1 MLYDYIIFGLTTKNT
16 NNIPSLLINNSIQN
30 IMDTLISLSQEDQIA
45 RNITLIQFTFSLFL
59 SLTLNLILAKFYKY
73 FNDSYSSPTSVIET
87 IVLVGIIITL
97 IMVIIGSNIA
107 RAFALVGAMS
117 IVRFRN
123 PLKSPKD
130 LVFIFASIAIGMA
143 CGTFFYEYAILFLI
157 IFILGNYILK
167 GLKINR
173 ENINHRIIKLKI
185 KLDDEKILKNLFE
198 RSKLNEKLINSSSFT
213 FDNVQYLDQIYE
225 LNFQDKSKYDEFLNT
240 MNSNKIEYNTLL
252 GEANSGN

>member
-1 MLYDYIIFGLTTKNT
+1 
-16 NNIPSLLINNSIQN
+16 
-30 IMDTLISLSQEDQIA
+30 MDTLISLSQEDQIA
-45 RNITLIQFTFSLFL
+45 RNITLIQFAISLFL

-73 FNDSYSSPTSVIET
+73 FNDSYSNPTSVIET

-157 IFILGNYILK
+157 IFILGNYVLK
-167 GLKINR
+167 GTSMNK
-173 ENINHRIIKLKI
+173 ENANHRLIKLKI
-185 KLDDEKILKNLFE
+185 KLDDEVFLKNLF
-198 RSKLNEKLINSSSFT
+198 SKLKLNEKLINSST
-213 FDNVQYLDQIYE
+213 FMLNDFQYLDQIYE
-225 LNFQDKSKYDEFLNT
+225 INFQDKKEYDEFLDKL
-240 MNSNKIEYNTLL
+240 NSSKIEYNALL
-252 GEANSGN
+252 GDPNSGV

>member
-1 MLYDYIIFGLTTKNT
+1 
-16 NNIPSLLINNSIQN
+16 
-30 IMDTLISLSQEDQIA
+30 MDTLISLAQEDQII
-45 RNITLIQFTFSLFL
+45 RNITLIQFTFSLL
-59 SLTLNLILAKFYKY
+59 ISLALNLILARFYKY
-73 FNDSYSSPTSVIET
+73 FNESYSSPTSVTET

-143 CGTFFYEYAILFLI
+143 CGTFFYEYAVIFLL

-167 GLKINR
+167 GTKTNK
-173 ENINHRIIKLKI
+173 ENENYRIIKLKI
-185 KLDDEKILKNLFE
+185 NLDSEKFIKDLFLKY
-198 RSKLNEKLINSSSFT
+198 KLNEKLINSSSFT
-213 FDNVQYLDQIYE
+213 YNKDQYLDQVYE
-225 LNFQDKSKYDEFLNT
+225 INFKEKKDYDEFIKSI
-240 MNSNKIEYNTLL
+240 NSKKIEYNTLL
-252 GEANSGN
+252 GEADSGN

>member
-1 MLYDYIIFGLTTKNT
+1 
-16 NNIPSLLINNSIQN
+16 
-30 IMDTLISLSQEDQIA
+30 MDTLISLAQEDQII
-45 RNITLIQFTFSLFL
+45 RNITLIQFTFSLLL
-59 SLTLNLILAKFYKY
+59 SLVLNLILAKFYKY
-73 FNDSYSSPTSVIET
+73 FNTSYSSPTSVIET

-167 GLKINR
+167 GTKTTKENQNYRIVKVKISL
-173 ENINHRIIKLKI
+173 ENENFIKSLFTKY
-185 KLDDEKILKNLFE
+185 KLE
-198 RSKLNEKLINSSSFT
+198 EKLINSSSFT
-213 FDNVQYLDQIYE
+213 MNNNQYLDQVYE
-225 LNFQDKSKYDEFLNT
+225 INFKDKKNYDEFIKSI
-240 MNSNKIEYNTLL
+240 NSKKIEYNTLL
-252 GEANSGN
+252 GEADTGI

>member
-1 MLYDYIIFGLTTKNT
+1 
-16 NNIPSLLINNSIQN
+16 
-30 IMDTLISLSQEDQIA
+30 MDTLISLAQEDQII
-45 RNITLIQFTFSLFL
+45 RNITLIQFTFSLLL
-59 SLTLNLILAKFYKY
+59 SLVLNLILAKFYKY
-73 FNDSYSSPTSVIET
+73 FNTSYSSPTSVIET

-167 GLKINR
+167 GTKSTKDNQNYRIVKVKISL
-173 ENINHRIIKLKI
+173 ENENFIKSLFTKY
-185 KLDDEKILKNLFE
+185 KLD
-198 RSKLNEKLINSSSFT
+198 EKLINSSSFT
-213 FDNVQYLDQIYE
+213 LNNNQYLDQVYE
-225 LNFQDKSKYDEFLNT
+225 INFKDKKNYDEFIKSI
-240 MNSNKIEYNTLL
+240 NSKKIEYNTLL
-252 GEANSGN
+252 GEADSGI